1 MKLETMKAL
10 IAWWMQG
17 NKDKSAK
24 VSAERARDLL
34 VEGIIRGD
42 WEEQLNL
49 SIPKIKAFFSLTP
62 KKMDEMSRATSSEE
76 DDQNFVEQVEQEELT
91 LIVEEEA
98 NEAIGL
104 EEHAGGD

>member
-1 MKLETMKAL
+1 M
-10 IAWWMQG
+10 
-17 NKDKSAK
+17 DK
-24 VSAERARDLL
+24 
-34 VEGIIRGD
+34 
-42 WEEQLNL
+42 
-49 SIPKIKAFFSLTP
+49 
-62 KKMDEMSRATSSEE
+62 MSQATSSEE